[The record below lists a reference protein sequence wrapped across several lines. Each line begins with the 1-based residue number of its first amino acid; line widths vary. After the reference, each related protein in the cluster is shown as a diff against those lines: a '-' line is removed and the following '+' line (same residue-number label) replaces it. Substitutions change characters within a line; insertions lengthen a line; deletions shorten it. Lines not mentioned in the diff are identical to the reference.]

1 MQSKDKLE
9 IIGNL
14 RESGFDMTQKLVA
27 PVVAQVEKYANA
39 RGLEPS
45 DEAIMDAV
53 KRFVQADNNKFAA
66 LLNSGEQVP
75 ISQQT
80 YLSEATYNFL
90 PSRYK
95 TLKL

>member
-9 IIGNL
+9 IVANL

-27 PVVAQVEKYANA
+27 PVVAQVEKYANT
-39 RGLEPS
+39 RKIEPS
-45 DEAIMDAV
+45 DDPDGDAV
-53 KRFVQADNNKFAA
+53 DRFIQVDNNKFVA
-66 LLNSGEQVP
+66 LLNSGGKIPV
-75 ISQQT
+75 SQQT

-95 TLKL
+95 TMKL